1 VLTKPAQHHTDTP
14 DQPDEVL
21 ASLEPEQ
28 LVAAKARSFPRRKLT
43 ASETLLLFSLRLY
56 LIFMIAVLIYHIWKW
71 GR

>member
-1 VLTKPAQHHTDTP
+1 MSTKPAQDRTDAQ
-14 DQPDEVL
+14 DRLEEVL

>member
-14 DQPDEVL
+14 DRLEEVL